1 MNIRNVGHSMKYE
14 AECVAM
20 LFFPDEKIVTEEFP
34 LTAPSPC
41 AQEDCIENRLENQVM
56 RVTLCLNGEKTAWS
70 SMCGTSSLRS
80 TGRI

>member
-34 LTAPSPC
+34 L
-41 AQEDCIENRLENQVM
+41 
-56 RVTLCLNGEKTAWS
+56 
-70 SMCGTSSLRS
+70 SSLSLRA
-80 TGRI
+80 GGLH